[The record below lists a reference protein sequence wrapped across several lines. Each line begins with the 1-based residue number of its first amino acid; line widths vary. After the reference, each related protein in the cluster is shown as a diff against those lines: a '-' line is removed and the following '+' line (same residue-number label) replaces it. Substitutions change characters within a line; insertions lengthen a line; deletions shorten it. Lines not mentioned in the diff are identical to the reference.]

1 MDTNRVIYS
10 DKKTAAEKD
19 GEKLKMDNISEN
31 EKTEEQNNE
40 KGLNRFRLDYTLEQ
54 FYENPC
60 HETFFQI
67 CEELVHALYFN
78 ITAIC
83 PIELKDSG
91 MNYKSFQTPDYDYAY
106 IVYTALDKNPEMKE
120 PEGYAYVPWRT
131 ILLQAAKDLN
141 STGIV
146 INPYSGH
153 QAYVWVNP
161 VYIRKIIQR
170 AAMIMEDALKTFG
183 KEPEKETQSSPL
195 TSEKMDDLEDFSVDD
210 LSNID
215 LDDDP

>member
-60 HETFFQI
+60 QETFFQI
-67 CEELVHALYFN
+67 CEELVHTLYFN